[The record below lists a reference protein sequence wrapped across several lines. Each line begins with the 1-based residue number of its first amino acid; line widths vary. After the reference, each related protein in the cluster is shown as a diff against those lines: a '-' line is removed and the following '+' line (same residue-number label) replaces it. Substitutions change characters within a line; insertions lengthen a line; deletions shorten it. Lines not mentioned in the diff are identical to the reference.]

1 MLAGQLNFGDIQR
14 LPPREEAI
22 VLRAMHQT
30 LVDHGFCLTQET
42 DAGPLLVFP
51 SYFNRERRDQ
61 IDHPSI
67 FGTLRFS
74 GALEELYAT
83 LVVKLHHTR
92 SFETEELWRY
102 AADFVADGGKVGVKM
117 NKLGEGDA
125 EIEAAPAALEGK
137 TELDAVVAYLQSLG
151 LHVKQTR

>member
-1 MLAGQLNFGDIQR
+1 LARPEHVWQREFGQFVLPHPERINSHAAAVGRTVRSHSQQIGVIHESAMLAGQPDFGDIQR

-30 LVDHGFCLTQET
+30 LVDHGFCLTLQT

-67 FGTLRFS
+67 FGT
-74 GALEELYAT
+74 
-83 LVVKLHHTR
+83 
-92 SFETEELWRY
+92 
-102 AADFVADGGKVGVKM
+102 
-117 NKLGEGDA
+117 
-125 EIEAAPAALEGK
+125 
-137 TELDAVVAYLQSLG
+137 
-151 LHVKQTR
+151 